1 MSLEGQPGNHPQ
13 PNIKDSVAL
22 PIQPLERGTVLFRLH
37 QSNYGAIYFNP
48 DPSWR
53 FNDPSGIE
61 YGVLYAV
68 LDYYAALRET
78 LKPDKFNILST
89 DFLRSRCLSILMPK
103 RDLRLVDLAG
113 AGLTRIGADGRL
125 TTGSYH
131 IAQAWSQA
139 LYQHPD
145 RVDGLYY
152 CSRYDP
158 SKLCV
163 ALYEHRVERSD
174 LEEQRV
180 TAANLLD
187 PSFDLELQQF
197 LDRYGYERDDTED
210 PSI

>member
-1 MSLEGQPGNHPQ
+1 LEGQPGTHPQ

-22 PIQPLERGTVLFRLH
+22 PIQILEQCTALFRLH
-37 QSNYGAIYFNP
+37 QSCYGSIYFNREN
-48 DPSWR
+48 SWR
-53 FNDPSGIE
+53 FNNPVSGE
-61 YGVLYAV
+61 YGVLYAA

-89 DFLRSRCLSILMPK
+89 DFLRSRCLSTLTPK

-125 TTGSYH
+125 TTGSYQ

-139 LYQHPD
+139 LYRHPD

-158 SKLCV
+158 TKLCV
-163 ALYEHRVERSD
+163 ALYEHRVEISD
-174 LEEQRV
+174 LEEQKV
-180 TAANLLD
+180 TADNLLEVAFN
-187 PSFDLELQQF
+187 SELQQF
-197 LDRYGYERDDTED
+197 LDRYGYELDDAED
-210 PSI
+210 PAI

>member
-1 MSLEGQPGNHPQ
+1 LEGQPGNHPQ

-22 PIQPLERGTVLFRLH
+22 PIQILERGSALFRLH
-37 QSNYGAIYFNP
+37 ESCYGAIYFNP
-48 DPSWR
+48 NPSWR
-53 FNDPSGIE
+53 FNDPTGKE
-61 YGVLYAV
+61 YGVLYAA

-78 LKPDKFNILST
+78 LKPKQFNILST
-89 DFLRSRCLSILMPK
+89 KFLRSRCLSTVTPK

-125 TTGSYH
+125 TTGSYQ
-131 IAQAWSQA
+131 ISQAWSQA
-139 LYQHPD
+139 LYRHSD

-163 ALYEHRVERSD
+163 ALYEHRVEISD
-174 LEEQRV
+174 LEEQKV
-180 TAANLLD
+180 TADNLLD
-187 PSFDLELQQF
+187 LAFDSELHQF
-197 LDRYGYERDDTED
+197 LDRYGYELDDAEN

>member
-1 MSLEGQPGNHPQ
+1 LEGQPGTHPQ
-13 PNIKDSVAL
+13 PDIKDSVAL

-53 FNDPSGIE
+53 FNAPSGKE
-61 YGVLYAV
+61 YGVLYAA

-89 DFLRSRCLSILMPK
+89 NFLRSRCLSKLTLM

-125 TTGSYH
+125 TTGSYQ
-131 IAQAWSQA
+131 ISQSWSHA
-139 LYQHPD
+139 LYRHPD

-163 ALYEHRVERSD
+163 ALYDGRVEVDD

-180 TAANLLD
+180 TAENLLD
-187 PSFDLELQQF
+187 PSFDSELQQF
-197 LDRYGYERDDTED
+197 LDRYGYDRDDNED

>member
-1 MSLEGQPGNHPQ
+1 MEEQPGNHPQ
-13 PNIKDSVAL
+13 PNLKDSVAL
-22 PIQPLERGTVLFRLH
+22 PIQILERDTALFRLH
-37 QSNYGAIYFNP
+37 QSCYGAIYFNS
-48 DPSWR
+48 DNSWR
-53 FNDPSGIE
+53 FNNPISGE
-61 YGVLYAV
+61 YGVLYAA

-78 LKPDKFNILST
+78 LKPDKFNILSA
-89 DFLRSRCLSILMPK
+89 DFLRSRCLSTVTPK

-125 TTGSYH
+125 TTGSYQ
-131 IAQAWSQA
+131 IAQAWSHA
-139 LYQHPD
+139 LYRHPD

-163 ALYEHRVERSD
+163 ALYDGRVEVDD

-180 TAANLLD
+180 TAENLLD
-187 PSFDLELQQF
+187 PSFDSELQQF
-197 LDRYGYERDDTED
+197 LDRYGYDRDDTED

>member
-1 MSLEGQPGNHPQ
+1 MEGQPGNHPQ

-22 PIQPLERGTVLFRLH
+22 PIHILGQGSELFRLH
-37 QSNYGAIYFNP
+37 ESCYGAIYFNP
-48 DPSWR
+48 NPSWR
-53 FNDPSGIE
+53 FNDPTGKE
-61 YGVLYAV
+61 YGVLYAA
-68 LDYYAALRET
+68 LDYQAALRET
-78 LKPDKFNILST
+78 LKPKKFNILSSN
-89 DFLRSRCLSILMPK
+89 FLRSRCLSTLTPK
-103 RDLRLVDLAG
+103 RDLRLVDLEG

-125 TTGSYH
+125 TTGSYQ

-139 LYQHPD
+139 LYRHPD

-163 ALYEHRVERSD
+163 ALYEHRVKISD

-180 TAANLLD
+180 TADNLLD
-187 PSFDLELQQF
+187 LAFDSELQGF
-197 LDRYGYERDDTED
+197 LDRYGYERDDVED

>member
-1 MSLEGQPGNHPQ
+1 MEGQPGNHPQ

-22 PIQPLERGTVLFRLH
+22 PIQILELGTVLFRLH

-53 FNDPSGIE
+53 FNDPTGKE
-61 YGVLYAV
+61 YGVLYAA

-89 DFLRSRCLSILMPK
+89 NFLRSRCLSTLTPT

-125 TTGSYH
+125 TTGSYQ
-131 IAQAWSQA
+131 ISQAWSQA
-139 LYQHPD
+139 LYRHPD
-145 RVDGLYY
+145 QVDGLYY

-158 SKLCV
+158 RKLCV
-163 ALYEHRVERSD
+163 ALYDDRVGLAD
-174 LEEQRV
+174 LEEKRI
-180 TAANLLD
+180 TAENLLD
-187 PSFDLELQQF
+187 PSFDSELQQF
-197 LDRYGYERDDTED
+197 LDRYGYELDNED
-210 PSI
+210 NPEI

>member
-1 MSLEGQPGNHPQ
+1 LEGQPGTHPQ

-22 PIQPLERGTVLFRLH
+22 PIQILARGTSLFRLH
-37 QSNYGAIYFNP
+37 QSCYGAIYFNR
-48 DPSWR
+48 DNSWR
-53 FNDPSGIE
+53 FNNPVSDE
-61 YGVLYAV
+61 YGVLYAA

-89 DFLRSRCLSILMPK
+89 NFLRSRCLSTLTSQ

-125 TTGSYH
+125 TTCSYQ

-139 LYQHPD
+139 LYRHPD

-158 SKLCV
+158 SKFCV
-163 ALYEHRVERSD
+163 ALYDGRVELAD

-180 TAANLLD
+180 TAENMLD
-187 PSFDLELQQF
+187 ISFESDLQQF
-197 LDRYGYERDDTED
+197 LDRYGYELDDTD
-210 PSI
+210 NPAI